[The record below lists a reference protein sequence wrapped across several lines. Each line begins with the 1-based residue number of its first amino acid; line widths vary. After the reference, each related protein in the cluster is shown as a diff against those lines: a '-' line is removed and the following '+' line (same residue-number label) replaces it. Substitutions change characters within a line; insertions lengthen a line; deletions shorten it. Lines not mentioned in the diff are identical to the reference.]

1 MADNAAYAY
10 NYLRRRLRLTPAQAA
25 GAVGGLT
32 GESGRNL
39 DPNAVNP
46 TSGALGIGQWLGARA
61 RGVKKGDFK
70 GQLAHLVAELQ
81 GPESAAFNRLRSA
94 HTIEDATRAWVEGF
108 ERPSAGE
115 IAQSMPTRLANA
127 RDIFKQLSGQ
137 PVHGVGAIP
146 QSNAAGVPGSMLA
159 SAANSQTDRL
169 SSLSTILQ
177 RLEASRP
184 APIQYKSPLERSLG
198 NSDPNM
204 MGPQGQQGMGL
215 SHYGLDYEPP
225 KLSDTVNSLIA
236 SLGTQNLGPQGSTN
250 PNLPTVPGG
259 GAPARSG
266 GGVSGKNLPKGT
278 DKFEG
283 HTVAAWIAPVL
294 QYAREHGWKGQV
306 NSGFRSFADQQ
317 RIYNSGVRPAAKPGT
332 SNHEGA
338 EFPRGAVDVSDAQ
351 QLSDIIRRSKYRNL
365 LQWAGSKDPV
375 HFSHPHNGSY

>member
-10 NYLRRRLRLTPAQAA
+10 NYLRRKLRLTPAQAA

-61 RGVKKGDFK
+61 RGVKKGDFR

-108 ERPSAGE
+108 ERPSPAE

-159 SAANSQTDRL
+159 SAANSQSDRL
-169 SSLSTILQ
+169 SSLSAILQ

-198 NSDPNM
+198 NNDPNM

-215 SHYGLDYEPP
+215 AHYGLDYQPP

-236 SLGTQNLGPQGSTN
+236 SLGTQGMGPQGSTN

-259 GAPARSG
+259 GAPARASAKG
-266 GGVSGKNLPKGT
+266 APKAKGIVTIDGK
-278 DKFEG
+278 
-283 HTVAAWIAPVL
+283 PVL
-294 QYAREHGWKGQV
+294 DSFADPIAYARAHGWKGTVQ
-306 NSGFRSFADQQ
+306 
-317 RIYNSGVRPAAKPGT
+317 SGVRTKAEQMTAARHFGLQHYGPAGPLG
-332 SNHEGA
+332 SNHVEGHSGA
-338 EFPRGAVDVSDAQ
+338 IDVTDPDGFERALRGYKGRKPFRGMKD
-351 QLSDIIRRSKYRNL
+351 
-365 LQWAGSKDPV
+365 DPV
-375 HFSHPHNGSY
+375 HFSWTGH